1 MISFRAVSCAVAA
14 LIVSASTAIA
24 HVTLSQRSAPADSY
38 FRAAFTV
45 PHGCQ
50 GAATTKV
57 SFWLPESIVQAK
69 PMVKPGWKIE
79 ILRVKLEN
87 PIDGLH
93 GAKITERVAKIVFSG
108 GNIPNDHFDEFVL
121 QLRLPKEAGTLYF
134 PVEQE
139 CGEKRNSW
147 TEIPA
152 SHQTTRDLENP
163 AAMLTVTP
171 KP

>member
-1 MISFRAVSCAVAA
+1 MFSFRAVSCAVLA
-14 LIVSASTAIA
+14 LIASAGAAIA

-38 FRAAFTV
+38 YRATFTV
-45 PHGCQ
+45 PHGCER
-50 GAATTKV
+50 AATTKV
-57 SFWLPESIVQAK
+57 SIWLPESILQAK
-69 PMVKPGWKIE
+69 PMLKSGWKIE
-79 ILRVKLEN
+79 IVRVKLDTVV
-87 PIDGLH
+87 DGPH
-93 GAKITERVAKIVFSG
+93 GTKISERVAKVIFSG
-108 GNIPNDHFDEFVL
+108 GNIPDDHIDEFVL

-139 CGEKRNSW
+139 CGEKRNGW

-152 SHQTTRDLENP
+152 PHQTVRDLEYP